1 MAGRSRKVRNIQSY
15 INNID
20 NNTFSGP
27 MKMGTSPSIGV
38 TRNYWYNYKSNCNQ
52 NPNAV
57 KKSYNNMVFLNINPA
72 QTPVTAGFRPT
83 TNYNYSYNPV
93 PGVGFYDLNAK
104 YDNHYWR
111 PYYKPNGPNY
121 IQTYPNNGL
130 HPPPSLH
137 MTGFPSNKIPSGT
150 PIPPK
155 VSIVPPVIR

>member
-15 INNID
+15 INSID

-72 QTPVTAGFRPT
+72 QTPVSAGFTPT
-83 TNYNYSYNPV
+83 ANYNYSYNAPK
-93 PGVGFYDLNAK
+93 GVNFYDANSK
-104 YDNHYWR
+104 FDTHFYR
-111 PYYKPNGPNY
+111 PYLPQN
-121 IQTYPNNGL
+121 
-130 HPPPSLH
+130 
-137 MTGFPSNKIPSGT
+137 
-150 PIPPK
+150 
-155 VSIVPPVIR
+155 